1 MHYANG
7 VVWEAVSGS
16 SLTSIRRTD
25 SSTALS
31 CAASQ
36 SRPMFVDTTAA
47 RTDAFAA
54 ARSASSCRSRAS
66 GDVSSDTVF
75 NAAAKKEP
83 MEFHAGSCADDAAAA
98 DPAVCPCSRCACATL
113 TASAA
118 AAFSYALC
126 AAFALAVAAS
136 AAAATAALC
145 SSAARSSHDAAPL
158 DVPPAWVKRS
168 VSRTSYRS
176 NDEREARV
184 KSDDGK
190 SP

>member
-1 MHYANG
+1 MTTGKVLKERRALRERG
-7 VVWEAVSGS
+7 RMGS
-16 SLTSIRRTD
+16 SRSLTSIRRTD

-83 MEFHAGSCADDAAAA
+83 MEFHAGSCADDAAADP

-113 TASAA
+113 IASAA
-118 AAFSYALC
+118 I
-126 AAFALAVAAS
+126 
-136 AAAATAALC
+136 
-145 SSAARSSHDAAPL
+145 SSVSVFCVGEAIGQSNVLP
-158 DVPPAWVKRS
+158 VKR
-168 VSRTSYRS
+168 
-176 NDEREARV
+176 
-184 KSDDGK
+184 
-190 SP
+190 

>member
-1 MHYANG
+1 MHHANG

-83 MEFHAGSCADDAAAA
+83 MEFHAGSCADDARRRRSGGLSLLSLRLRNP
-98 DPAVCPCSRCACATL
+98 DRVRGGSLLVRSLRGVRSRGRRLRGGGDRGSLLVSRAILPRRGASRRSACVGEAIGQSNVL
-113 TASAA
+113 
-118 AAFSYALC
+118 
-126 AAFALAVAAS
+126 
-136 AAAATAALC
+136 
-145 SSAARSSHDAAPL
+145 P
-158 DVPPAWVKRS
+158 VKR
-168 VSRTSYRS
+168 
-176 NDEREARV
+176 
-184 KSDDGK
+184 
-190 SP
+190 